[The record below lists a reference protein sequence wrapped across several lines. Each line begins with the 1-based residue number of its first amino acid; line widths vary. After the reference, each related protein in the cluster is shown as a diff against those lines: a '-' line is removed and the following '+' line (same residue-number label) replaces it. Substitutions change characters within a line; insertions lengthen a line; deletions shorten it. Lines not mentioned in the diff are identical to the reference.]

1 MTDFKHGHKTP
12 YTQSQNCRALL
23 LFCVKKNWWKS
34 KISFHSR
41 RDISATF
48 TGNPSQSASMIK
60 LFESLRHQVH
70 QTSSYSGVSKTCK
83 LDMLSPVECYIK
95 SKENELK
102 LKTEEVM
109 EKKRELE
116 TITDQIKIV
125 NILSRKVH
133 VKLNFKCLMTN
144 HAMSDTQLEHVL
156 ASRVQT

>member
-1 MTDFKHGHKTP
+1 
-12 YTQSQNCRALL
+12 
-23 LFCVKKNWWKS
+23 
-34 KISFHSR
+34 
-41 RDISATF
+41 
-48 TGNPSQSASMIK
+48 MIK

-144 HAMSDTQLEHVL
+144 HAMFDTQLEHVL
-156 ASRVQT
+156 ASCVQT

>member
-1 MTDFKHGHKTP
+1 
-12 YTQSQNCRALL
+12 
-23 LFCVKKNWWKS
+23 
-34 KISFHSR
+34 
-41 RDISATF
+41 
-48 TGNPSQSASMIK
+48 
-60 LFESLRHQVH
+60 
-70 QTSSYSGVSKTCK
+70 
-83 LDMLSPVECYIK
+83 MLSPVECYIK

-144 HAMSDTQLEHVL
+144 HAMPDTQSEH
-156 ASRVQT
+156 ASASCVQTQMQETVVTGTNFWLILLRRKYM